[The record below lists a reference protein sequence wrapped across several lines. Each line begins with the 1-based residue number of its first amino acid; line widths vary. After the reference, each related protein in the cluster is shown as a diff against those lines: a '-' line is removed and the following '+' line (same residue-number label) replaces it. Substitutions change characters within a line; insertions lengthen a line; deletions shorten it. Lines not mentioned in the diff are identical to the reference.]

1 MDISVIVPF
10 YNEEGYVEQCVQAL
24 LSQDYPKERY
34 EVILVD
40 NNSSDRSAEIV
51 RRYPGIKLLSEG
63 LQGDF
68 AARNRG
74 LPRRP
79 ANLSLSRIPIALPRR
94 IGCGAFPQ
102 PCSIPVWA
110 SYWAECSLPAIP
122 LLSP

>member
-63 LQGDF
+63 LQGD
-68 AARNRG
+68 
-74 LPRRP
+74 
-79 ANLSLSRIPIALPRR
+79 
-94 IGCGAFPQ
+94 Q
-102 PCSIPVWA
+102 
-110 SYWAECSLPAIP
+110 SLPP
-122 LLSP
+122 GLQ